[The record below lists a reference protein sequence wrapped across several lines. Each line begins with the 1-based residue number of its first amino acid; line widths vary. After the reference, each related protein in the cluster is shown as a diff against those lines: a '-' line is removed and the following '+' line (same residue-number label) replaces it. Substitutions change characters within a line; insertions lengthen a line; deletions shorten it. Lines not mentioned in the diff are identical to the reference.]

1 MRSPKSHVP
10 GPRSRRI
17 LFSASSGAHPR
28 GSPWAVR
35 LTALCV
41 LLCLTACR
49 PFAPRSTD
57 PVAQE
62 QEIVRDVKWRLSKDT
77 RFDEVL
83 VSCAGRIVTLAGRV
97 SNAQAAQDA
106 QAIAAAVRDVE
117 RVDNRIDVKA
127 K

>member
-1 MRSPKSHVP
+1 MNTD
-10 GPRSRRI
+10 
-17 LFSASSGAHPR
+17 R
-28 GSPWAVR
+28 GSRIADRGRGRAPVAF
-35 LTALCV
+35 LMLPV
-41 LLCLTACR
+41 LLLSACR

-77 RFDEVL
+77 RFDDVL
-83 VSCAGRIVTLAGRV
+83 VSCAGRVVTLAGRV
-97 SNAQAAQDA
+97 SNAQSAKDA